1 MRLYLCGEFKTCD
14 FVMKKIFLIV
24 MISASLFSCSKSET
38 KVNEQGSTESVPE
51 CCRNK
56 SAEILFPSEAAAKL
70 DSLAGKEI
78 MVRGFVKK
86 VCHCSGKKCQLA
98 DNDESETALMI
109 MAGEEIGKFDQS
121 LTGKNV
127 KYTCVVKEN
136 RITKEMIAE
145 SEAKMAEEAAQEEQK
160 SEKKSCCSSDS
171 TAKSEEKEH
180 GHCGK
185 KKQNFEEMKAW
196 MQDHGKDYYPVFF
209 LEAKSFE
216 VME

>member
-1 MRLYLCGEFKTCD
+1 
-14 FVMKKIFLIV
+14 MKKIFLAV

-38 KVNEQGSTESVPE
+38 KVNEQCSTEGVPE

-56 SAEILFPSEAAAKL
+56 SAEILFPSEASAKL
-70 DSLAGKEI
+70 DSLVGKEVV
-78 MVRGFVKK
+78 VRGFVKK

-98 DNDESETALMI
+98 DNDESETALTV

-160 SEKKSCCSSDS
+160 SEKKSCCSSD
-171 TAKSEEKEH
+171 TTEKSKEKEH

-196 MQDHGKDYYPVFF
+196 MQDHGTDYYPVFF